1 MKKKSHNNKTIGS
14 LSGKYWS
21 SLVKNAKRRNIQ
33 LTLTMQEAWDIF
45 LKQKGR
51 CFYTG
56 IKITHIKYL
65 KKINNK
71 DVYSLGTA
79 SIDRIN
85 NDLGYTKD
93 NVQWVHKDVNLM
105 KMTLKEKYFIKLC
118 KLIARRFSRC
128 H

>member
-1 MKKKSHNNKTIGS
+1 MKKRSHNNKTIGD

-21 SLVKNAKRRNIQ
+21 SLVKSAKKRN
-33 LTLTMQEAWDIF
+33 LELKLTMQEAWDLF

-56 IKITHIKYL
+56 IKINHIKYL
-65 KKINNK
+65 KRVNKK

-79 SIDRIN
+79 SIDRKN
-85 NDLGYTKD
+85 SSLGYTKD

-105 KMTLKEKYFIKLC
+105 KMHLKEKYFIKLC
-118 KLIARRFSRC
+118 KLISRRF
-128 H
+128 